1 MYLPR
6 SMETGNSIFGWIL
19 FSLNWSNFN
28 SSLVRS
34 EPCTAMQKAV
44 ALTSGCL
51 LIQCFL
57 WKQMLSYETKKAG
70 IQYMYHI
77 QIGHCI
83 LPMSLGVSLIAEGP

>member
-6 SMETGNSIFGWIL
+6 SMETGNSIFGWIP